1 MSNLLKMEKIKVLIA
16 FIHKQHKVI
25 ENLHLSITKVDLNDY
40 NQQYVFALK
49 TQQLYTAV
57 EDLLKSTAVT
67 FENNI
72 DSPQSYHI
80 ELLKRMKLDIP
91 DIRPAVI
98 SEPSFKILDKLRGFR
113 HFIRHGYDYELDKD
127 GYDYELDKDELLLLQ
142 NKITESFM
150 SVSNDI
156 DSFVI
161 FLEYLLKHEE

>member
-127 GYDYELDKDELLLLQ
+127 ELLLLQ

-161 FLEYLLKHEE
+161 FLEYLLKHEK

>member
-1 MSNLLKMEKIKVLIA
+1 MEKIKVLIA

-127 GYDYELDKDELLLLQ
+127 ELLLLQ

>member
-57 EDLLKSTAVT
+57 EDLLKSTVVT

-113 HFIRHGYDYELDKD
+113 HFIRHE
-127 GYDYELDKDELLLLQ
+127 YDYELDKDELLLLQ

>member
-1 MSNLLKMEKIKVLIA
+1 MEKIKVLIA

-113 HFIRHGYDYELDKD
+113 HFIRHE
-127 GYDYELDKDELLLLQ
+127 YDYELDKDELLLLQ

>member
-127 GYDYELDKDELLLLQ
+127 ELLLLQ